1 MGLGYLTKSHGS
13 IDSGDKSL
21 KEQLYDISFDTSKR
35 IKLFSL
41 LIRLFISILLLI
53 ILAIDVHIGL
63 YPIESSVSPLSILFI
78 YTLLVIYM
86 LNLCKK
92 SESFKS
98 LNGVM
103 DIVYVTCEIL
113 AVYFAIL
120 TFPTHPAN
128 MYSNSL
134 KGFWS
139 VLIVLSV
146 FTGKWYYGFYSGGLV
161 AVLNAST
168 AYFYSKIKRDFEIV
182 GIDFQKVDPLFQIF
196 VWSLYYFLQGA
207 LISFPFYLFRKQ
219 QSMALNAKTENIVA
233 RPYYDLCLEDG
244 QHLVGDYLINKVS
257 SSNDVIGAD
266 FTSMKPTIA
275 DHCYGA
281 LIIGDVIGHGLN
293 RSPGAI
299 IAMAAFKSCYTT
311 DPVYVQET
319 INRVLVDVDKSSGGK
334 AICLSIR
341 LMENG
346 IIEYSG
352 KIDSFTL
359 VEKENV
365 RSISLSSKGEILGI
379 QPLLLVTEKSVIS
392 MNVGDSLYLKTD
404 GIHDLQDDKTV
415 VIITRLS
422 DEERL
427 AISESSKD

>member
-1 MGLGYLTKSHGS
+1 
-13 IDSGDKSL
+13 
-21 KEQLYDISFDTSKR
+21 
-35 IKLFSL
+35 
-41 LIRLFISILLLI
+41 
-53 ILAIDVHIGL
+53 
-63 YPIESSVSPLSILFI
+63 
-78 YTLLVIYM
+78 
-86 LNLCKK
+86 
-92 SESFKS
+92 
-98 LNGVM
+98 
-103 DIVYVTCEIL
+103 
-113 AVYFAIL
+113 
-120 TFPTHPAN
+120 
-128 MYSNSL
+128 
-134 KGFWS
+134 
-139 VLIVLSV
+139 
-146 FTGKWYYGFYSGGLV
+146 
-161 AVLNAST
+161 
-168 AYFYSKIKRDFEIV
+168 
-182 GIDFQKVDPLFQIF
+182 
-196 VWSLYYFLQGA
+196 
-207 LISFPFYLFRKQ
+207 
-219 QSMALNAKTENIVA
+219 
-233 RPYYDLCLEDG
+233 
-244 QHLVGDYLINKVS
+244 
-257 SSNDVIGAD
+257 
-266 FTSMKPTIA
+266 MKPTIA